1 MIFNGK
7 EVNKNIEEFCDYV
20 IVGSGAAGGICAKV
34 LAENGQDVVVL
45 EEGPY
50 VKTEEFTTNT
60 WNAMKVLFRDCGNT
74 VMLGKSIIPFIQG
87 CCVGG
92 TTTINAA
99 ICWRTP
105 EDVYDLW
112 KKDYGIDEVINYE
125 KLNKCFD
132 EIEKDLNIHPV
143 SEDIAGNNNL
153 FMKRGLEKKGWAG
166 NFINRNEKNCK
177 GSALCLQ
184 GCPNNAK
191 QSTNISYIPMASDKG
206 ARIYADCKA
215 ENILTDD
222 NKANGVV
229 GFFKSQNINHKTQNY
244 KIIVKAKKGVIL
256 AASTIQ
262 TPVLLMKNKLA
273 NSSGQLGKNLQCHPG
288 TAMIG
293 FFDEEVKYWEG
304 ATQGY
309 ESTEFRAS
317 RRFKLEALA
326 LAPELFAVR
335 VPGVGK
341 KLIDYLA
348 QSKHYMTTAVQVR
361 ARAKGTTGVLADRP
375 NIKYSLLNEDVETFR
390 EGMKAIAEMMFA
402 AGAKFIMPG
411 IFGLPEVINSPD
423 ELKLFDEVK
432 LSPRSFSIITT
443 HMMGA
448 ARMHKSKKQGVVK
461 PTLETHDV
469 KNLYI
474 TDSSVFPT
482 NMGVNPQHTIMG
494 LARYACNLMLD
505 RKGN

>member
-1 MIFNGK
+1 MIFNGT
-7 EVNKNIEEFCDYV
+7 EINKNIEEFCDYV
-20 IVGSGAAGGICAKV
+20 IIGSGAAGGVCAKV
-34 LAENGQDVVVL
+34 LAENGQEVVVL

-50 VKTEEFTTNT
+50 IKTEEFTANT
-60 WNAMKVLFRDCGNT
+60 WQAMKTLFRDCGNT

-99 ICWRTP
+99 ICWRLP
-105 EDVYDLW
+105 EDVYDFW
-112 KKDYGIDEVINYE
+112 KKHYGIGEVINYE
-125 KLNKCFD
+125 KLNKCFA
-132 EIEKDLNIHPV
+132 EIEKELNIHPV

-153 FMKRGLEKKGWAG
+153 FMKRGVEKKGWAG
-166 NFINRNEKNCK
+166 NFINRNEKNCQ
-177 GSALCLQ
+177 GSALCLE

-191 QSTNISYIPMASDKG
+191 QSTNISYIPMASALG
-206 ARIYADCKA
+206 ARIYANCRA
-215 ENILTDD
+215 ETILTD
-222 NKANGVV
+222 NNRAKGVI
-229 GFFKSQNINHKTQNY
+229 GFFKSPGPSQNSKTQNY

-262 TPVLLMKNKLA
+262 TPALLIKNKLA

-293 FFDEEVKYWEG
+293 FFEEEVKYWEG

-309 ESTEFRAS
+309 ESTEFRKNK
-317 RRFKLEALA
+317 RFKLEALA

-335 VPGVGK
+335 IPGVGK

-361 ARAKGTTGVLADRP
+361 ARAKGTIRVLAGRP
-375 NIKYSLLNEDVETFR
+375 NVNYSLLNEDVQAFR
-390 EGMKAIAEMMFA
+390 EGTKAIAEMMFA
-402 AGAKFIMPG
+402 AGAKFILPG
-411 IFGLPEVINSPD
+411 IFGLPEKITSID
-423 ELKLFDEVK
+423 ELKLFEEIK
-432 LSPRSFSIITT
+432 LSPRSFSIIIT

-448 ARMHKSKKQGVVK
+448 ARMHKNKKQGVVK

-482 NMGVNPQHTIMG
+482 NLGVNPQHTIMG

-505 RKGN
+505 S